1 MRIVLVLVIAGA
13 LAFGALQLLGSD
25 TDQDGEYDIAGDSTL
40 PEEHTGGPMLRA
52 DEAGR
57 AREQARRAREQAEAE
72 RKAREAAQASGKTR
86 IWLTGRVVS
95 AATSEPIPRAR
106 LAYEPS
112 RNPCPRLPGG
122 AHPGRVRYE
131 SIINPDGT
139 TGANVMPGD
148 YRIPE
153 KEQLAQADA
162 QGVFRV
168 EVPADWHS
176 KHPVDLL
183 ASAPGY
189 ITGFHC
195 KIAPD
200 HDPKDEIVIR
210 LASAQQVAGRVVD
223 PLGRPV
229 SQAIVYA
236 MPAEHATAVPGNSA
250 YATTDEEGLFRLEP
264 LSGKGGVRLR
274 IDHDDFM
281 PKELWHGS
289 REDPKAS
296 YGDRLAQDIV
306 LTPAYRVR
314 FGMRTADGGKIVN
327 PSISWKTD
335 GSPPM
340 SGVDLLSGSHDG
352 PAAAQESQY
361 QSTEVRIPA
370 SHRAVTIEIK
380 ADGYRAWRTEN
391 EPIPADGGEHTFD
404 VLLERDQ
411 NVGRLAL
418 SFVNDQG
425 ETVSYASLGAG
436 PPRIAW
442 LGQGAPGGALV
453 MEPGESLVFP
463 ALPAGPWRIGLTM
476 PGHAPVSV
484 DATIAGGDKQERTIK
499 LTAPA
504 RVRVRFTAREALQ
517 VRFRILQDGKA
528 VQAWIAAEGG
538 ARPASEESELS
549 GQASAEGWVEIT
561 GLAEGSYDLEVTSA
575 ELRPARRS
583 ISASINDPPE
593 YEIEVSR
600 R

>member
-1 MRIVLVLVIAGA
+1 MRILLVLVIAGA
-13 LAFGALQLLGSD
+13 LAFGAMQLLGSD
-25 TDQDGEYDIAGDSTL
+25 TDQEGDYDIAGDSTL
-40 PEEHTGGPMLRA
+40 PEEGEGGPMLRA

-57 AREQARRAREQAEAE
+57 AREESRRAREKAEAE

-86 IWLTGRVVS
+86 VWLTGRVLD
-95 AATSEPIPRAR
+95 AGTSEPVPRAR

-112 RNPCPRLPGG
+112 REPCPRLPGG
-122 AHPGRVRYE
+122 AHPGRLRYE

-139 TGANVMPGD
+139 TIANVMPGD

-153 KEQLAQADA
+153 NEQLAQADA
-162 QGVFRV
+162 QGTFRI
-168 EVPADWHS
+168 EVPTDWHS
-176 KHPVDLL
+176 KSPVDLI

-210 LASAQQVAGRVVD
+210 LASAKQVSGRVVD

-229 SQAIVYA
+229 PQAIVYA
-236 MPAEHATAVPGNSA
+236 MPAKHTTAAPGNSA
-250 YATTDEEGLFRLEP
+250 YTTTSDEGKFLLEP

-274 IDHDDFM
+274 IDHDAYM

-289 REDPKAS
+289 PESRTKTYAE
-296 YGDRLAQDIV
+296 RLAQDIV

-335 GSPPM
+335 GNPPS
-340 SGVDLLSGSHDG
+340 SGVDLLGGSHDG
-352 PAAAQESQY
+352 PAAAKESQY

-418 SFVNDQG
+418 RFVNDTG
-425 ETVSYASLGAG
+425 ETVTYASLGAG

-442 LGQGAPGGALV
+442 LGQGHPGGALV
-453 MEPGESLVFP
+453 MEPGEGLVFP

-476 PGHAPVSV
+476 PGYAPVSV
-484 DATIAGGDKQERTIK
+484 DATIAGGDKQERTVK

-504 RVRVRFTAREALQ
+504 RVRVRFTAQEALQ
-517 VRFRILQDGKA
+517 VRFRILQDGKP

-538 ARPASEESELS
+538 ARPASEEAELS

-561 GLAEGSYDLEVTSA
+561 GLAEGNYDLEVTSN
-575 ELRPARRS
+575 ELRPTRRS
-583 ISASINDPPE
+583 ISASINAPPE